1 LNAIELLHPAASA
14 CCNGIVTATIT
25 TTTPNNASADTIA
38 INVIEV
44 VIGDSLYV
52 CAICWN
58 RQESREQLQRSI
70 LAILPR
76 FWQDLIP

>member
-1 LNAIELLHPAASA
+1 MSSIPAA
-14 CCNGIVTATIT
+14 IVIT
-25 TTTPNNASADTIA
+25 TTASNANAATIA

-76 FWQDLIP
+76 FWQDLIR